1 MRRMTLL
8 LWCALVAL
16 PALGQANLNGAGS
29 TFPYPIYSK
38 WFSEYHKLHPDIQ
51 INYQSI
57 GSGGG
62 IRQVIAGT
70 VDFGA
75 SDGPMTDDQ
84 LKEAKMKILHFPTVL
99 GADVPAYNIPG
110 VNAEL
115 KFTPDALAGIFLGK
129 ITKWNDKALTGPNPG
144 VSLPDRDIIVVHR
157 SDGSGTT
164 YIWTD
169 YLSKVSSDWQSTAGK
184 GTSVK
189 WPIGLGGKGNEGVA
203 GMIRPVPGP
212 IGYGERIYPGQNK

>member
-1 MRRMTLL
+1 MMRRITLL
-8 LWCALVAL
+8 LWCALVAP
-16 PALGQANLNGAGS
+16 PAFGQTTLNGAGA

-84 LKEAKMKILHFPTVL
+84 LKEAKIKILHAPTVL
-99 GADVPAYNIPG
+99 GADVPAYNFKTLI
-110 VNAEL
+110 A
-115 KFTPDALAGIFLGK
+115 
-129 ITKWNDKALTGPNPG
+129 
-144 VSLPDRDIIVVHR
+144 VHR
-157 SDGSGTT
+157 RVGIPEFAQQHRPARRIAEFTRQPEKQSRASEHTK
-164 YIWTD
+164 
-169 YLSKVSSDWQSTAGK
+169 LSKHQK
-184 GTSVK
+184 
-189 WPIGLGGKGNEGVA
+189 
-203 GMIRPVPGP
+203 
-212 IGYGERIYPGQNK
+212 